1 MKKSIMAIVLCLMCT
16 LSFGQDSVKG
26 FSVSRDKQVVFS
38 HGNLQYHPKKDQW
51 RFAKNQTDYIGKSN
65 SNISDSYDGWLDLF
79 GRSTPVNYFGLTYS
93 RNYDI
98 YCGPFIDWG
107 TNTIGTD
114 APNTWRALSTEEWDY
129 ILHDREYAGY
139 LHGPAQVNGVNGL
152 ILLPDNWEFVYDGSY
167 KEPRF
172 VKRGF
177 PRVGEYAEYQSFTAA
192 QWSELEA
199 KGAIFLPAA
208 GVREGR
214 DVEDVQHEGHYQPTV
229 RFTSDDVTSSGREDH
244 HDWGRSV
251 RLVKDVKQ

>member
-26 FSVSRDKQVVFS
+26 FSVSSDKQVVFS

-79 GRSTPVNYFGLTYS
+79 GRSTPLNYFGLTYS
-93 RNYDI
+93 RNFNI
-98 YCGPFIDWG
+98 YCGQFIDWG
-107 TNTIGTD
+107 TNTIGID
-114 APNTWRALSTEEWDY
+114 APNTWRALSTKEWEY
-129 ILHDREYAGY
+129 ILYDREYAGY

-152 ILLPDNWEFVYDGSY
+152 ILLPDNWELGAYN
-167 KEPRF
+167 EPRF
-172 VKRGF
+172 FKRGF
-177 PRVGEYAEYQSFTAA
+177 PRLDGYAKYQRFTAA

-208 GVREGR
+208 GFRKGR
-214 DVEDVQHEGHYQPTV
+214 DVEDVQHEGHYQPTF
-229 RFTSDDVTSSGREDH
+229 RFTSTGTYTSGREDN